1 MIDTS
6 TTESEMKNINTP
18 RTLADCEFTTGYSG
32 IRRETGY
39 STGWWTAMCACTIA
53 AVVVIVM
60 VGVPT

>member
-1 MIDTS
+1 
-6 TTESEMKNINTP
+6 MKNINTP

-39 STGWWTAMCACTIA
+39 SSGWWAAMCACAIA